1 VTNFPI
7 PQFQTKV
14 EAGSPLAH
22 LELDETMLAAIRQ
35 ALSED
40 IGSGDVTT
48 DSIVPSAARARAQ
61 VIAKQDGVLSGLSI
75 AQAVFLM
82 LSDQTRC
89 SSNLTDG
96 SLVQRGQILFELQ
109 GPARAILTGERTALN
124 FLGRMSGIATLT
136 RAFVDE
142 VTGTKTSILDTRKT
156 GPGLR
161 KFDKLAVRHGGG
173 QNHRFGLFDMVL
185 IKDNHIDYAGS
196 LSTAV
201 ESARAQVRNL
211 EIEVET
217 RTIEDV
223 QVALDLGV
231 QRILLDNMPLS
242 DLSKAVALNAGRVK
256 LEASGNVTLANVRAI
271 AETGVDYISV
281 GALTHSAK
289 TFDVSLLLVTED
301 YSAGSRGR
309 DNGSST

>member
-1 VTNFPI
+1 VTNFPVT
-7 PQFQTKV
+7 QFHTK
-14 EAGSPLAH
+14 EGAGSPSANLG
-22 LELDETMLAAIRQ
+22 LDETLLAAIRQ

-48 DSIVPSAARARAQ
+48 DSIVPSAARAYAR
-61 VIAKQDGVLSGLSI
+61 VVAKQDGVVSGLSI

-82 LSDQTRC
+82 LSDETRC
-89 SSNLTDG
+89 SSDLKDG
-96 SLVQRGQILFELQ
+96 SVVRRGQILFEVH

-136 RAFVDE
+136 RAFVDR
-142 VTGTKTSILDTRKT
+142 VTGTKTAILDTRKT
-156 GPGLR
+156 APGLR
-161 KFDKLAVRHGGG
+161 IFDKLAVRHGGG

-196 LSTAV
+196 LSKAV

-211 EIEVET
+211 EIEIET

-231 QRILLDNMPLS
+231 ERILLDNMPLS
-242 DLSKAVALNAGRVK
+242 DLSKAVTLNSGRAK
-256 LEASGNVTLANVRAI
+256 LEASGNVTLSNVRAI

-281 GALTHSAK
+281 GALTHSAQ
-289 TFDVSLLLVTED
+289 TLDVSLLLVTED

-309 DNGSST
+309 NNDSST